1 MQINEH
7 KFQPELN
14 HEFQHKIQFGAPC
27 QPNFVCVRTQSI
39 NLLIEKNQ
47 IKENEKRKR
56 KRKKIT
62 MAFIPNLLS
71 SSFASLYYAS
81 TTSSDDTN
89 HDDYHAPKLVSIK
102 SDDDSD
108 SDSSIEF
115 VNEEPKSSLSLSFL
129 HQEVSEQHQQHK
141 PQEQQQSIQQQR
153 LKKSVH
159 FDEVV
164 DVVMLNEEPINDIEK
179 RLAFYNANEI
189 HLIRKQNKSIGKFLR
204 HMDFDTLSSLFPVE
218 DDNNATDD
226 DDIICL
232 RGLEKIISN
241 EVKLML
247 RMRRQR
253 IVRTILCQQDEWLL
267 SLISNNNFLV

>member
-1 MQINEH
+1 
-7 KFQPELN
+7 
-14 HEFQHKIQFGAPC
+14 
-27 QPNFVCVRTQSI
+27 
-39 NLLIEKNQ
+39 
-47 IKENEKRKR
+47 
-56 KRKKIT
+56 

-81 TTSSDDTN
+81 TITSSDNNTN
-89 HDDYHAPKLVSIK
+89 HEYLLPQLVSIK

-115 VNEEPKSSLSLSFL
+115 VANEEPKSSLSYDNL
-129 HQEVSEQHQQHK
+129 HQEVSEQRQEQQE
-141 PQEQQQSIQQQR
+141 QQQQSIQQQSTQQQHHK

-159 FDEVV
+159 FNEVV
-164 DVVMLNEEPINDIEK
+164 DVVILNEEPINDIEK
-179 RLAFYNANEI
+179 RIAFYNANEI

-204 HMDFDTLSSLFPVE
+204 HMDFNTLSTLFPVDD
-218 DDNNATDD
+218 DDNNMND

-232 RGLEKIISN
+232 RGLEKMISN

-267 SLISNNNFLV
+267 ELVSNNEETLREISYDISKDDVKRAYQLAQDDYEYVQQYVHV